1 MSRLLEIA
9 RAKQA
14 QRRVYRNLDTLFLIS
29 HMRGFTSLLSHLLG
43 SHPEISGY
51 FETHASYRDVNDL
64 LKLRTT
70 LDSTDGLSGNESWIF
85 DKLLDLGLE
94 ISDAVLARE
103 DVSLLFMLREPRA
116 TLKSLI
122 ATRERYGWRL
132 DRNEAETYYFTRLQQ
147 IGALAHRAA
156 GGYYLDAEAIVD
168 DSERTL
174 AQLRRALQLSTPLQA
189 DFKIQSMTARF
200 GLGCSSDYLKQ
211 GRIVRERERY
221 DSIDIDSR
229 LLARAQRAYREC
241 RETLLERCQALVLND
256 SDKGPGVDPE

>member
-1 MSRLLEIA
+1 MSRLLDIA

-14 QRRVYRNLDTLFLIS
+14 DGRVYRDLDTLFLVS

-43 SHPEISGY
+43 SHPEVSGY
-51 FETHASYRDVNDL
+51 FESHASYHEVTDL
-64 LKLRTT
+64 LKLRAT
-70 LDSTDGLSGNESWIF
+70 LDATDGLSGNEKWIV
-85 DKLLDLGLE
+85 DKLLNIELE
-94 ISDAVLARE
+94 ISDAILARE

-147 IGALAHRAA
+147 IAALARRAA

-168 DSERTL
+168 DTGHAL
-174 AQLRRALQLSTPLQA
+174 AQLSRALRLSTPLQPN
-189 DFKIQSMTARF
+189 FETRSMTAKL
-200 GLGCSSDYLKQ
+200 GLGCPSDYIKQ
-211 GRIVRERERY
+211 GRIVREREHY
-221 DSIDIDSR
+221 DEIDIDAG

-241 RETLLERCQALVLND
+241 RDILLEHSYPLALI
-256 SDKGPGVDPE
+256 DPEKGTRAES